1 MESKPESKT
10 ESRFFKTFFKLI
22 KPYWTSEEKWVSG
35 GLLAIVVSLTLG
47 SVYLT
52 VILSNWSNQF
62 YTAIQAFDRAEF
74 WHLLLKFSWIAVI
87 YIVTAMY
94 RVYLM
99 QYLQIRWRTW
109 LSAHYLNLWL
119 ERKHFYF
126 LQLNRDAGDNP
137 DQRIAEDIP
146 DFIDSTLSLTL
157 GLLNEMVTFVS
168 FAFIIWRLSGAL
180 NFKFLNHDLHIP
192 GYMLWIALLYAGVGT
207 WLTHLVGKKLR
218 GINFM
223 QQRFEADFRF
233 GLVRVREYSE
243 SIALSAGESSEKLSL
258 MRAFKNIVTN
268 YHQLMNKQKQLN
280 GFTSFY
286 SQAAIIFPYLMA
298 ASRYF
303 AKEITLGTLMQL
315 GSAFGRVQDSLSY
328 FISSYSTIARYR
340 SVIDRLGGFMDGL
353 SEIDLKLEGSK
364 NLLTPSAAKQLK
376 VTDLSLMLPSG
387 GLIAKNLN
395 FSVKQGSSLLIK
407 GRSGSGKSTLLR
419 AITGAWPFAKGSI
432 ELPEQGSWV
441 VVPQKPYLP
450 IGTLRET
457 MTYPLPSSAVSET
470 ELLDVLGLCKL
481 LHLLPQLG
489 THAVWSHALSPGEQ
503 QRIAFMR
510 LFLQRPD
517 WILLDEATSAL
528 DEETQ
533 TAMYRAIRERLPH
546 STLLSVAHRPNLEQ
560 FHEQTFDFSA
570 GQVTAAVP
578 VV

>member
-1 MESKPESKT
+1 M

-22 KPYWTSEEKWVSG
+22 KPYWTSEEKWASG
-35 GLLAIVVSLTLG
+35 GLLAVVVALTLG
-47 SVYLT
+47 GVYISVM
-52 VILSNWSNQF
+52 LSNWSNQF

-74 WHLLLKFSWIAVI
+74 GHLLLKFSWIAAL

-146 DFIDSTLSLTL
+146 DFIDSTLSLSL
-157 GLLNEMVTFVS
+157 GLLNQMVTFVS

-243 SIALSAGESSEKLSL
+243 SIALSAGEKSEKLSL
-258 MRAFKNIVTN
+258 MGAFKNIVTN
-268 YHQLMNKQKQLN
+268 YHQLMKKQKQLN

-286 SQAAIIFPYLMA
+286 SQAAVVFPYLMA
-298 ASRYF
+298 APQYF
-303 AKEITLGTLMQL
+303 AKVMTLGTLMQL
-315 GSAFGRVQDSLSY
+315 GSAFGQVQDSLSY
-328 FISSYSTIARYR
+328 FINSYSAIARYR
-340 SVIDRLGGFMDGL
+340 SVIDRLGGFMDNL

-376 VTDLSLMLPSG
+376 VTDLSLMLPTG

-395 FSVKQGSSLLIK
+395 FSLKQGSSLLIK

-432 ELPEQGSWV
+432 ELPTQGSWV

-457 MTYPLPSSAVSET
+457 MTYPLPSSTVSET
-470 ELLDVLGLCKL
+470 ELLEVLGLCKL

-533 TAMYRAIRERLPH
+533 TAMYGAIRERLPH
-546 STLLSVAHRPNLEQ
+546 STLLSVAHRPNLER

-570 GQVTAAVP
+570 GQVSVP
-578 VV
+578 VPVS

>member
-192 GYMLWIALLYAGVGT
+192 GYMLWIALLYAGAGT